1 MLHLP
6 VGCRWQP
13 GEDVPQVG
21 EGVDAAATAVFD
33 DGVEDGAAFSGSG
46 VAHEEPVFLADFTN
60 SGMRTSSMT
69 GRCSGSRIGP
79 LRSSSTTA
87 TSFRFASCLRRCSQP
102 AKVV

>member
-33 DGVEDGAAFSGSG
+33 DGVEDGAAFTRSG
-46 VAHEEPVFLADFTN
+46 VADEEPILFANGGGTDRVLDAVVVDFEPTVLRQHVLKNPQIPLA
-60 SGMRTSSMT
+60 S
-69 GRCSGSRIGP
+69 
-79 LRSSSTTA
+79 
-87 TSFRFASCLRRCSQP
+87 
-102 AKVV
+102 